1 LRVEVM
7 LSVRAKEAI
16 KTALAVTL
24 AYGTAFY
31 LGWDH
36 PSWAGIA
43 VLMVSLSTAG
53 QSLNKAG
60 LRMLGTLLAAVV
72 ALTLLAL
79 FPQDRWGFLVALS
92 LYLGFCTYMLSGPKR
107 SYFWF
112 CAGFV
117 CLIIMVDGASSP
129 ANAFE
134 TAVVRT
140 QETGLGIALYS
151 VIAALLWPRRSGP
164 ELERTS
170 RALFATQ
177 RGLYQA
183 YRELSRGRGSLEDA
197 RPLETQQVQQL
208 PQLAPALAGAESD
221 TFEVWELRHTWRR
234 FSAECTQL
242 REILSLWRE
251 SLPELERID
260 LDACLPNLGDV
271 FAEIDARFTEIEGM
285 LAGAEPTREPAPI
298 TPSTDAA
305 SLDRLKHLEKAAL
318 AVALTQLRALSVVSE
333 ALFETTRELRKP
345 TPAPETGPVTSP
357 ASGFR
362 IDPER
367 FGAAVSVG
375 ATVWLAFL
383 IWVYVDPPGHSHF
396 VQIAGSIAMG
406 RVMTGLAAQSMLVP
420 FAFGSVACALFYVF
434 VMPQLSGFTELA
446 PAMFGAIFL
455 VYYVFWQPQ
464 QALMKLATGICFV
477 ALIPIQNEQTYSF
490 AAYANSAVMLMLSVS
505 LVIVT
510 AWIPHSPRPEKQFL
524 RLLARFFRHTE
535 VLMSRLAPE
544 HGQRPGVGRRW
555 QEALYGGDL
564 QALPQKLAALSP
576 RLDYSALPGSSA
588 GQVRDLVTSLQAL
601 AYRLQELD
609 EVRPDALENELVRE
623 LSEEVRAW
631 RDVIARQFARLGDDP
646 TQPLDAPATLRARL
660 DARLEKLEAR
670 VDETVGLARHGGATP
685 ADYETF
691 YRLLGSARGMSEAA
705 LAYWQLASDIR
716 WAPWQEA
723 RF

>member
-36 PSWAGIA
+36 PSWAGVA

-60 LRMLGTLLAAVV
+60 LRMLGTLVAAVV

-117 CLIIMVDGASSP
+117 CLIIVVGGASSP
-129 ANAFE
+129 ENAFE

-140 QETGLGIALYS
+140 QETALGIALYS

-183 YRELSRGRGSLEDA
+183 YRELSRGRGS
-197 RPLETQQVQQL
+197 VQQL

-221 TFEVWELRHTWRR
+221 TFEVWELRHAWRR

-242 REILSLWRE
+242 REILSRWRE

-260 LDACLPNLGDV
+260 LEACLPNLGDI

-285 LAGAEPTREPAPI
+285 LAGAAPTREPAPI

-305 SLDRLKHLEKAAL
+305 SLDRLKHVEKAAL
-318 AVALTQLRALSVVSE
+318 AVTLTQLRALGAVSE
-333 ALFETTRELRKP
+333 ALFETTRELLEP
-345 TPAPETGPVTSP
+345 TPEPKTRPQTSP

-367 FGAAVSVG
+367 FGAGVSVG

-383 IWVYVDPPGHSHF
+383 IWVYVDPPGHAGF
-396 VQIAGSIAMG
+396 VQMAGTVAMA
-406 RVMTGLAAQSMLVP
+406 RVMTGARVQSMLVP

-434 VMPQLSGFTELA
+434 AMPQLSGFTELG

-455 VYYVFWQPQ
+455 IYYVFWQPQ
-464 QALMKLATGICFV
+464 QALMKLAAGACFV

-490 AAYANSAVMLMLSVS
+490 AAYANSAVMLMLSLS

-510 AWIPHSPRPEKQFL
+510 AWIPHSPLPEKQFL
-524 RLLARFFRHTE
+524 RLLARFFRHAE

-544 HGQRPGVGRRW
+544 HGRQQGLGRRW

-576 RLDYSALPGSSA
+576 RLDYSALQGSSP
-588 GQVRDLVTSLQAL
+588 GQVQELVTSLQSL
-601 AYRLQELD
+601 AYRLQGLD
-609 EVRPDALENELVRE
+609 EVRPDALENELVGE

-631 RDVIARQFARLGDDP
+631 RDVVTGQFARLGDDP
-646 TQPLDAPATLRARL
+646 TQPPDAPATLRARL
-660 DARLEKLEAR
+660 DVRREKLEAR
-670 VDETVGLARHGGATP
+670 VDETVGLARQRGATP

-691 YRLLGSARGMSEAA
+691 YRLLGSFRGMSEAA